1 MASVVTL
8 GGILVVSI
16 SKMSIAY
23 YLSTV
28 SKGDVRQ
35 ATEKPLTAYYTE
47 TATPPGRWWG
57 KGLAGLTGLATD
69 DRVGRRDAIDVYER
83 MVDPGSGQQLG
94 RSMMLRHDAPE
105 GAKTPRGD
113 SAKDTREPVAGFDL
127 TFSAPKSVSTLWA
140 VSGPQM
146 QQAIHQAH
154 QQAVNETL
162 AWVEKEFIQSRAG
175 KGGVA
180 HVPVRGLIASLFD
193 HWDSREGDPQ
203 LHTHAVISNRVQR
216 LLDDQWV
223 TLDSYTLHRHVVAIS
238 ETYNSVLFD
247 HLHNKIEALPQS
259 MAVDDLDQEVV
270 QDLLH
275 VATEDS
281 ATAHDVS
288 NSGMAVELAGVPEDL
303 MREFSQRSVL
313 IEQRTD
319 ELVAEYVE
327 LHGTRPPQGK
337 LLQLRQQATLETRSQ
352 KTNKTESLAEK
363 MSGWRERTVHAGH
376 DPATV
381 IAQATGHDS
390 AVITPDMLTAEVR
403 GQLAKWVLADAAAR
417 RSTFTRANLL
427 ASAQRITRLVR
438 FTSLDDRLSVADDLV
453 ATAQANAV
461 ALTPSRSTISP
472 DTTDVAV
479 ANRGQ
484 SVFDHM
490 ETSGIYTTK
499 TTMDQEKFLMDTA
512 TATSGQGLPQD
523 GIDEQLEEVRV
534 SGGHTLSA
542 DQTEACRSVLTSSSG
557 LSAVIGP
564 AGTGKTSTMSAV
576 RQLWSQHYGESSVVG
591 LAPSAVAARVLG
603 NELDIE
609 TDNVSKWLYESIGD
623 GAAARIKQIQR
634 LTSALHNLE
643 SQGHVKAASY
653 ERVAA
658 QLAQQYAAQAK
669 YQLRENQLLVIDEA
683 SMVSTAQLAELTQQ
697 AQDVGAKVL
706 LVGDPAQLGSVDAGG
721 MLGWLD
727 RSNKA
732 EQLSSVWRFK
742 NSWEGDA
749 SLGLRSGQ
757 ISVLKEYA
765 EHGRITDAGN
775 DAADAAYRAWL
786 EDTNEETSTIL
797 VAADNAT
804 VKDLNVR
811 AQHDLAEGGHI
822 DLEHTVT
829 LQHDTFA
836 GIGDKLLARRNN
848 RQLTDESGAFITN
861 GTRLI
866 VQDIHSDGSAL
877 AINESTGA
885 SIVLDPDYLQNSTEL
900 GYAITAHRAQGVTV
914 DTAHCVVDEN
924 QPREL
929 FYVAMTRGRQG
940 NHVYV
945 ATRDSKESYEEADH
959 PDQWGLM
966 FEDKSANN
974 AHQVLARVLAN
985 ETSEYTAHEVSG
997 QQRAWS
1003 NDLGRLCHELEYLRW
1018 ADRAQ
1023 RTATWVEHNFDDET
1037 TKARLVHRENW
1048 PLLVD
1053 ADPAKNFT
1061 GAPSTAET
1069 VEDIRAQCRPR
1080 QHAAGIRDQNT
1091 MDTSSRQ
1098 TVIDHQANRI
1108 DQELASRRA
1117 AVIEDPPEWYDQ
1129 LPPVN
1134 DPTHQEA
1141 LNKVLLW
1148 RAVADYHSA
1157 KNAIGMEPP
1166 SEMSKSVRAYYAQA
1180 HDVLTP
1186 APQSEAKPET
1196 PTHES
1201 NQDNAR
1207 VYDDLFSDHEPLF
1220 EELQDSPVD
1229 FALLDEV
1236 FGADEAEIPP
1246 QQQKDF
1252 DTSREKEGP
1261 SVQ

>member
-35 ATEKPLTAYYTE
+35 ATQKPLTAYYTE

-94 RSMMLRHDAPE
+94 RSMMIRHDAPE
-105 GAKTPRGD
+105 GAKTPKGD
-113 SAKDTREPVAGFDL
+113 AAKDTREPVAGFDL

-140 VSGPQM
+140 ISGPQL
-146 QQAIHQAH
+146 QHAIHQAH
-154 QQAVNETL
+154 QQAVNETM
-162 AWVEKEFIQSRAG
+162 AWVEQEFVQSRAG

-180 HVPVRGLIASLFD
+180 HVPVKGLIASMFD

-247 HLHNKIEALPQS
+247 HLHNQIEAFPQS
-259 MAVDDLDQEVV
+259 MAVDELDQEAVH
-270 QDLLH
+270 DLLN
-275 VATEDS
+275 VATHDS

-288 NSGMAVELAGVPEDL
+288 SSGMAVELEGVPEDL

-313 IEQRTD
+313 IEQRKD
-319 ELVAEYVE
+319 ILIDEYVARTG
-327 LHGTRPPQGK
+327 HMPPRHVI
-337 LLQLRQQATLETRSQ
+337 LQLRQQATLDTRSH
-352 KTNKTESLAEK
+352 KTDKTESLAEK
-363 MSGWRERTVHAGH
+363 MSGWRERTVNAGH

-381 IAQATGHDS
+381 ISQATGHDS
-390 AVITPDMLTAEVR
+390 AVITPDMLTDDVR
-403 GQLAKWVLADAAAR
+403 AQLATWVLADAAAR

-438 FTSLDDRLSVADDLV
+438 FTSIDQRLSVADDLV

-461 ALTPSRSTISP
+461 ALSPSRSTISP
-472 DTTDVAV
+472 DTTDMAV

-499 TTMDQEKFLMDTA
+499 TTMDQETFLMDTA

-523 GIDEQLEEVRV
+523 GIDKQLEEVRV

-623 GAAARIKQIQR
+623 GAAARIRKIQR

-643 SQGHVKAASY
+643 NNGRINATSY
-653 ERVAA
+653 ERLAA

-683 SMVSTAQLAELTQQ
+683 SMVSTAQLAELTHQ

-732 EQLSSVWRFK
+732 ARLSSVWRFK
-742 NSWEGDA
+742 NPWEGKA
-749 SLGLRSGQ
+749 SLGLRSGDV
-757 ISVLKEYA
+757 SVLKEY
-765 EHGRITDAGN
+765 EENGRIIDADD
-775 DAADAAYRAWL
+775 DAADVAYRAWL
-786 EDTNEETSTIL
+786 GDTYDDTSTIL

-811 AQHDLAEGGHI
+811 AQHDLADAGHI
-822 DLEHTVT
+822 DLEQVVT

-836 GIGDKLLARRNN
+836 GIGDKILARRNN
-848 RQLTDESGAFITN
+848 RQLTDDSGAFITN

-866 VQDIHSDGSAL
+866 VQEIHDDGSAL
-877 AINESTGA
+877 ATNESTGA
-885 SIVLDPDYLQNSTEL
+885 NIVLDPDYLETSTEL

-914 DTAHCVVDEN
+914 DTAHCVVDQN

-929 FYVAMTRGRQG
+929 FYVAMTRGKHG

-945 ATRDSKESYEEADH
+945 ATRDPQESYEEADH

-966 FEDKSANN
+966 FEDNSSSN
-974 AHQVLARVLAN
+974 AYEVLSRVLAN
-985 ETSEYTAHEVSG
+985 ETSEYTAHEVAG

-1018 ADRAQ
+1018 ADRSQ
-1023 RTATWVEHNFDDET
+1023 RTAAWVDQTYSDEHP
-1037 TKARLVHRENW
+1037 KARLTHRENW

-1053 ADPAKNFT
+1053 ADPAQNFM
-1061 GAPSTAET
+1061 GAPEPTDTLET
-1069 VEDIRAQCRPR
+1069 IRAQCRPR
-1080 QHAAGIRDQNT
+1080 KTATSIHDQNT

-1098 TVIDHQANRI
+1098 TVVDHQVQRLEA
-1108 DQELASRRA
+1108 ELASRRA

-1196 PTHES
+1196 STHES

-1252 DTSREKEGP
+1252 NTSHEREGP
-1261 SVQ
+1261 WVQ